1 MSDEGFLSR
10 WSRRKRAAEA
20 GVPVE
25 EPQAAPVETPAPA
38 EAPAPAAPQEVEEPP
53 FDLASLPSIESLTA
67 ESDFAA
73 FLHKAVPE
81 ALKRAALRKAWML
94 DPTIRDFVGLA
105 DYAWDYNA
113 PDGVPG
119 AALHLS
125 GDVKQMVARLFAAAD
140 GPPPEAETPEPEA
153 EVPDRPLPTADGT
166 PAPIALAEAPAP
178 VPAPEAPESALAR
191 SEGPIP
197 RRHGSA
203 LPS

>member
-20 GVPVE
+20 GIPVE

-81 ALKRAALRKAWML
+81 ALKRAALRKAWTL
-94 DPTIRDFVGLA
+94 DPAIRDFIGLA

-113 PDGVPG
+113 SDGVPG
-119 AALHLS
+119 GALHLS
-125 GDVKQMVARLFAAAD
+125 GDVKQMVARLFADAER
-140 GPPPEAETPEPEA
+140 PPAEVEQPAPEAEA
-153 EVPDRPLPTADGT
+153 PDAGLPTGDET
-166 PAPIALAEAPAP
+166 PIVLAEAPVP
-178 VPAPEAPESALAR
+178 IPAPEALESAPVR
-191 SEGPIP
+191 SEDPIP